1 MDLFGSKKASIC
13 TSQQNN
19 NDNGIITKK
28 YSDGGYLKQY
38 NDGTT
43 ERVRFTKT
51 REVHDFD
58 GPKGKGIVW
67 SKRK

>member
-1 MDLFGSKKASIC
+1 MGIFKEKK
-13 TSQQNN
+13 
-19 NDNGIITKK
+19 DNGKIIER
-28 YSDGGYLKQY
+28 YADGGYKKTY
-38 NDGTT
+38 KDGTT

-58 GPKGKGIVW
+58 GPRGKASIW

>member
-1 MDLFGSKKASIC
+1 MGFFGEKKDKGKVTQRFA
-13 TSQQNN
+13 
-19 NDNGIITKK
+19 
-28 YSDGGYLKQY
+28 DGGYEKKY
-38 NDGTT
+38 NDGKT

-58 GPKGKGIVW
+58 GPRGKASIW

>member
-1 MDLFGSKKASIC
+1 MGTSEIKKD
-13 TSQQNN
+13 T
-19 NDNGIITKK
+19 GKITQRFA
-28 YSDGGYLKQY
+28 DGGYVKEY
-38 NDGTT
+38 KDGTT

-58 GPKGKGIVW
+58 GPRGRASIW

>member
-1 MDLFGSKKASIC
+1 MSKKE
-13 TSQQNN
+13 
-19 NDNGIITKK
+19 KK
-28 YSDGGYLKQY
+28 DSGKIVDFFKDGGYKKEY
-38 NDGTT
+38 KDGTT

-58 GPKGKGIVW
+58 GPYGKMSVW

>member
-1 MDLFGSKKASIC
+1 MGLLGAKK
-13 TSQQNN
+13 
-19 NDNGIITKK
+19 DNGKVTQRFA
-28 YSDGGYLKQY
+28 DGGYLKQY
-38 NDGTT
+38 KDGTT

-58 GPKGKGIVW
+58 GPRGKPSIW

>member
-1 MDLFGSKKASIC
+1 MKQYDAKK
-13 TSQQNN
+13 
-19 NDNGIITKK
+19 DNGKITKTF
-28 YSDGGYLKQY
+28 SDGGYVKAY
-38 NDGTT
+38 KDGTT

-58 GPKGKGIVW
+58 GPRGRASIW

>member
-1 MDLFGSKKASIC
+1 MSIGSRK
-13 TSQQNN
+13 
-19 NDNGIITKK
+19 DNGKVVER
-28 YSDGGYLKQY
+28 YADGGYKKTY
-38 NDGTT
+38 SDGTT

-58 GPKGKGIVW
+58 GPYGKASIW